1 MSDPAFHSDVGRNSR
16 SRDRALR
23 HQSIRHTWPTLILIP
38 SLVAILQSCAF
49 SVLVMLFLGPT
60 FGLSAG
66 HPAPWPGAI
75 GVVFLLS
82 FWINRFI
89 GKWERS
95 GVLGQIATFVAWA
108 VVWLGWI
115 AIDPAYN
122 ETTFWSHPDRLVRA
136 DAWLIPPLLI
146 SLIAWWVGLLYAA
159 NIANISAEELRTTVQ
174 RAWLVLFGS
183 IILGAII
190 GGEAGNAGIDAARIA
205 VPLQL
210 LTSVALVAGAETE
223 VTRRMAFRRGGT
235 APGWG
240 RWLRL
245 VSTIGAGIII
255 LTVIVLALLSPGALD
270 AIMGGIVTV
279 LRWVG
284 FVLQYVL
291 YAIVWTLF
299 TILGA
304 IARLFNYLFGDMVGP
319 VQPPAMPVA
328 PQMEGI
334 DQMEVQEETGAWK
347 YAFLLRWGLLG
358 AVILTV
364 VVVLF
369 RLTNRAS
376 SDEDDGIVDEQRES
390 VFSADL
396 ARQQLRDLFR
406 RRQKDAPPPRLD
418 LDQPPADLREAMVYL
433 EVLARR
439 QGEGRRPD
447 ETPEDFAARLRAH
460 WAGVSAPLVQF
471 PGQYDRA
478 RYGEETQPGDAD
490 LAART
495 WSQIWKVRKDAT
507 PPGTK
512 RDRD

>member
-1 MSDPAFHSDVGRNSR
+1 MSDPAFHSDLGRNSR

-23 HQSIRHTWPTLILIP
+23 HQSIRQTWPTLILIP
-38 SLVAILQSCAF
+38 GLVAILHSCAY
-49 SVLVMLFLGPT
+49 SVLIQLFLGPT

-75 GVVFLLS
+75 GVIFMLS
-82 FWINRFI
+82 FWTNRFI
-89 GKWERS
+89 GRWERS
-95 GVLGQIATFVAWA
+95 GVIGQIATFLAWA
-108 VVWLGWI
+108 VAWLGWI

-122 ETTFWSHPDRLVRA
+122 ETTFWSHPGRLVHE

-146 SLIAWWVGLLYAA
+146 SLITWWIGLLYAA
-159 NIANISAEELRTTVQ
+159 TIASISAEELRTTVQ
-174 RAWLVLFGS
+174 RDWMVLFGS

-190 GGEAGNAGIDAARIA
+190 GGDAASAGINAARIA

-210 LTSVALVAGAETE
+210 LVSVALIAGAETE
-223 VTRRMAFRRGGT
+223 VTRRMAIRRGGT

-245 VSTIGAGIII
+245 VSTIGAAIIV
-255 LTVIVLALLSPGALD
+255 LTVVVLALLSPGALD
-270 AIMGGIVTV
+270 AIMGAILTV

-304 IARLFNYLFGDMVGP
+304 IARLFNYLFGDMFGP
-319 VQPPAMPVA
+319 VEPPVMPVA

-334 DQMEVQEETGAWK
+334 DQMQEQGEVGAWE
-347 YAFLLRWGLLG
+347 YAHLLRWGLLG

-369 RLTNRAS
+369 RLTRRAES
-376 SDEDDGIVDEQRES
+376 NEDDGIVDEQRES
-390 VFSADL
+390 VFSTDL

-406 RRQKDAPPPRLD
+406 RRQKGAPPPRLD
-418 LDQPPADLREAMVYL
+418 LDRPPANLREAMVYL

-471 PGQYDRA
+471 PGQYDRV
-478 RYGEETQPGDAD
+478 RYGEESRPGDD
-490 LAART
+490 DIAAAT
-495 WSQIWKVRKDAT
+495 WSQIWKARKAAEQPDSR
-507 PPGTK
+507 
-512 RDRD
+512 RD